1 MSPSLHYTCGKISF
15 AKQWGQLGVIRC
27 SSSGIGLCRAK
38 TFQRTLIICD
48 SLSSS
53 TPPRTKLSSSLLVQT
68 IGVSRV
74 NSMSWEKC
82 VFGAGRCTFCPFLPL
97 FANHDNISRHEFGIP
112 EKLCTLQ
119 IFFPWKSR
127 NMACNKIKTLY
138 FMLWL
143 CSTVK
148 CLFCSSR
155 NSATH
160 MYISLMISRQYTHQV
175 VTFPKFL

>member
-53 TPPRTKLSSSLLVQT
+53 TPPRTKLSSSLLVQKM
-68 IGVSRV
+68 GVSRV

-82 VFGAGRCTFCPFLPL
+82 VFGAGRCTFCPS
-97 FANHDNISRHEFGIP
+97 NKSNRSCHGMIWVRHTSNTSYITNISPR
-112 EKLCTLQ
+112 KAQ
-119 IFFPWKSR
+119 
-127 NMACNKIKTLY
+127 NMPYNTIKTLY
-138 FMLWL
+138 FMHWFY
-143 CSTVK
+143 STVK
-148 CLFCSSR
+148 CLFSTSR
-155 NSATH
+155 NSARH
-160 MYISLMISRQYTHQV
+160 MYTSLMISRQ
-175 VTFPKFL
+175 